1 MALLVCYLREDLRRA
16 IGHKAISQDGG
27 KTWSGP
33 YSTFLTCC
41 VGRPRAGILHSG
53 EVAIVHGFQRL
64 TPPRN
69 LVLHVETQ
77 AVAADPN
84 CTANYARQAGHRY
97 FFIDHDRS
105 IHCDGAYSGWV
116 QRPSGDLFVVQ
127 YINDDGPYA
136 HIRSYEIGRSDW
148 ILCPEGD
155 LLLEPPRWPGYV
167 DRAAAASGELYGEK
181 HL

>member
-1 MALLVCYLREDLRRA
+1 M
-16 IGHKAISQDGG
+16 
-27 KTWSGP
+27 
-33 YSTFLTCC
+33 
-41 VGRPRAGILHSG
+41 
-53 EVAIVHGFQRL
+53 
-64 TPPRN
+64 
-69 LVLHVETQ
+69 LHVETQ
-77 AVAADPN
+77 AIAADPD
-84 CTANYARQAGHRY
+84 CTANCARQAGHRY

-167 DRAAAASGELYGEK
+167 DRAAAASGELYGAGY
-181 HL
+181 